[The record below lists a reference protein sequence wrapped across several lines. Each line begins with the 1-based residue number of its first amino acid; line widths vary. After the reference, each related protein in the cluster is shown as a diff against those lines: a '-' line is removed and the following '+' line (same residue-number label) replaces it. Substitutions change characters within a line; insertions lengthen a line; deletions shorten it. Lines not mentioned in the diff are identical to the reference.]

1 MWNQVTF
8 LFASHS
14 YRKGLVIFHQVGLGK
29 KKILKDLFCIL
40 AINKEKRDC
49 LGWGVQGKEGLR
61 DKRKTKKL
69 TRGKPH
75 FSGNFDSENVDTD
88 AKFLLLISGL
98 QDWVFHR
105 CLAKLLRRIIF
116 FGTWTALP
124 IFSLKLIFFSLHF
137 TDPLL
142 ILFPFVRSFFT
153 CW

>member
-1 MWNQVTF
+1 MKPGDIFICISLIQ
-8 LFASHS
+8 
-14 YRKGLVIFHQVGLGK
+14 KGFGDFPSGGAGK

-40 AINKEKRDC
+40 AINKEKRDR

-98 QDWVFHR
+98 QD
-105 CLAKLLRRIIF
+105 
-116 FGTWTALP
+116 
-124 IFSLKLIFFSLHF
+124 
-137 TDPLL
+137 
-142 ILFPFVRSFFT
+142 
-153 CW
+153 